1 MFTNTPDSIMVRL
14 PDFLLAPGGG
24 FFTEQIL
31 SNDKF
36 SCEGGRA
43 ITVQLRFFDENFRWQ
58 NRDELSQNR
67 DESSQRRDE
76 SPSLQ

>member
-24 FFTEQIL
+24 FFTGQIL

-36 SCEGGRA
+36 SCERGSA
-43 ITVQLRFFDENFRWQ
+43 ILFG
-58 NRDELSQNR
+58 
-67 DESSQRRDE
+67 
-76 SPSLQ
+76 